1 VDIALTVADYVRRNF
16 TFNGPVS
23 GIKVVDLQMTK
34 PITMPVELPKTPRM
48 IQITSRANTQKR
60 SMTLQVETKSERAQG
75 LEIHASCEM
84 EFENSASWVKK
95 WNKSSY
101 LILERISHLEDGII
115 RGNSSRISHDMI
127 YNLFSTVVHY
137 DRRYQG
143 MQEVI
148 IDADKLEAVVSLSLN
163 QDHDVGTFFCSPLW
177 LDNLAQIAG
186 FVMNAIGKVNPREF
200 TYISHGIGSYQ
211 ISEDLRADL
220 SYKAHVRMLPETGT
234 VFAGDVSIFQG
245 QRMIARCGE
254 VKFQRV
260 PRAVLEK
267 ILSSPTD
274 IHSSVSNPPKI
285 HLADLRRQSKR
296 NSPPPS
302 EISTRSIIDDVKELL
317 ARQIGIPSEE
327 LTEKSSFQELG
338 VDSLLSMT
346 ILSQIQE
353 VLQVQ
358 LPASTFTDV
367 STFSDLR
374 GYILKY
380 LPVQS
385 PGPPTPDSES
395 GEFMIS
401 SASTSSQGF
410 PSTPPDTRL
419 SEVYSIIANEMGVEV
434 EEILATE
441 DLSSLGLDSMM
452 AITIVGA
459 LSDRIGIEV
468 PSGLFD
474 ASSAKEL
481 HSSLN
486 QLFGS
491 PKLESPR
498 DTHASQ
504 QKKSPPRSLPGSIT
518 LQGGSHSN
526 SKTLFLFPDGS
537 GLATAYAKL
546 PRISRNLRVCGLNSP
561 LLREKYSKP
570 TNISAAASGMLEV
583 VRQIQPYG
591 PYILGGWS
599 AGGMYA
605 FEAARQILE
614 SGEQVASL
622 ILIDSPCR
630 LRYGAMP
637 RPVLDLLSENLAF
650 GSEVKQHFLQTIAAV
665 DQYTPL
671 PLNNDSFMRVSI
683 IWAKDGLEKTMS
695 SALEATNLNYDEAIV
710 EWLLRRAGPLDA
722 MGWDKLLPH
731 FDLDIRTTEG
741 NHFTM
746 VQGLN
751 VSNTMSNG
759 YLKIH

>member
-1 VDIALTVADYVRRNF
+1 MADYLRKNF
-16 TFNGPVS
+16 TFDGPVS
-23 GIKVVDLQMTK
+23 GIKVINLQMTK
-34 PITMPVELPKTPRM
+34 PITMPVEIPKSPR
-48 IQITSRANTQKR
+48 IFRITSRANTQTR
-60 SMTLQVETKSERAQG
+60 SMTIQVGTDSERDQG
-75 LEIHASCEM
+75 LETHASCEI
-84 EFENSASWVKK
+84 ELGDSVSWLTK
-95 WNKSSY
+95 WNKTSY
-101 LILERISHLEDGII
+101 LILERISHLEDGVL

-148 IDADKLEAVVSLSLN
+148 VDADKLEAVVSLSLN
-163 QDHDVGTFFCSPLW
+163 QVHDVGTFFCSPLW

-186 FVMNAIGKVNPREF
+186 FVMNAIGKVNPREY

-211 ISEDLRADL
+211 IGEDLCTDL

-234 VFAGDVSIFQG
+234 VFAGNVSIFQG

-260 PRAVLEK
+260 PRAMLEK
-267 ILSSPTD
+267 ILPSPADSQSPSSRT
-274 IHSSVSNPPKI
+274 STI
-285 HLADLRRQSKR
+285 HLTDTRPQRKR

-302 EISTRSIIDDVKELL
+302 KINTRSTIDDVKDLL
-317 ARQIGIPSEE
+317 VRQIGIPPEE

-353 VLQVQ
+353 VLHVQ

-367 STFSDLR
+367 STFGDLR

-380 LPVQS
+380 LPDQS

-395 GEFMIS
+395 GDSTIS
-401 SASTSSQGF
+401 SASTRSQDF
-410 PSTPPDTRL
+410 PNTPPDTRL

-434 EEILATE
+434 EEILAAD

-468 PSGLFD
+468 PSGFFD

-486 QLFGS
+486 QLFGP
-491 PKLESPR
+491 PKLESPG
-498 DTHASQ
+498 DTRGP
-504 QKKSPPRSLPGSIT
+504 QKKKGPPRSLPDSII
-518 LQGGSHSN
+518 LQGDSHST

-561 LLREKYSKP
+561 LLQA
-570 TNISAAASGMLEV
+570 NISKTTDIPATASRMLEV
-583 VRQIQPYG
+583 VRQIQPRG

-622 ILIDSPCR
+622 MLIDSPCR

-637 RPVLDLLSENLAF
+637 RPVLDLLSESLAL
-650 GSEVKQHFLQTIAAV
+650 GSEVKQHFLETIAAV

-671 PLNNDSFMRVSI
+671 PLKDDRFMRVSI
-683 IWAKDGLEKTMS
+683 IWAKDGLEKTMP
-695 SALEATNLNYDEAIV
+695 SALEATGLSYDEAIV

-722 MGWDKLLPH
+722 MDWDKLLPH
-731 FDLDIRTTEG
+731 FDLDIRITEG

-746 VQGLN
+746 VQGSN
-751 VSNTMSNG
+751 VSNAVPNR
-759 YLKIH
+759 YLKIF